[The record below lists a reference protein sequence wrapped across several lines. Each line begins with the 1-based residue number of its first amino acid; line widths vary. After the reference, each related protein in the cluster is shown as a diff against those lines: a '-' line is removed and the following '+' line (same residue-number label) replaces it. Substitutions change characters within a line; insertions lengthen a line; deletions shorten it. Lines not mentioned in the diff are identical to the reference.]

1 MRHILFLASAASAV
15 ALALPACSSAG
26 NSPTFS
32 NVAGVTPTTRQA
44 VAIQITVLHKAA
56 KCPEPLY
63 ACVDISA
70 GSSGPYVKWAACN
83 AEQCSSKY
91 DLVPHDVLVSR
102 KTGLKAKDLRSKWSP
117 KTGNPTEQEITE
129 TKPIKAS
136 KEPQFDDITYACY
149 LHQPKSCS
157 PDYEIGLIPR

>member
-1 MRHILFLASAASAV
+1 MRPDPFLFSALTI
-15 ALALPACSSAG
+15 ALVLPACSSTGSSPAFSG
-26 NSPTFS
+26 LSSPT
-32 NVAGVTPTTRQA
+32 AATRQA
-44 VAIQITVLHKAA
+44 VEIQITVLHPAA

-70 GSSGPYVKWAACN
+70 GGSGPYVKWSACN
-83 AEQCSSKY
+83 AEQCSSQY

-102 KTGLKAKDLRSKWSP
+102 KSGLKAKDLRSTWSP
-117 KTGNPTEQEITE
+117 KTGNPTEQQITE

-149 LHQPKSCS
+149 VHQPKTCS
-157 PDYEIGLIPR
+157 IDYEIGLIPK